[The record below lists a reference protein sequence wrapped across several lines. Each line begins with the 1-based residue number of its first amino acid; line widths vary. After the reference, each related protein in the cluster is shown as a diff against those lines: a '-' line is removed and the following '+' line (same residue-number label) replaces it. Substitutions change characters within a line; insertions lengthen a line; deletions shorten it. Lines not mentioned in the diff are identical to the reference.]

1 VIAALL
7 QEAHAVAQE
16 AAPAAAGAAPSAAL
30 EASRLAGSLSSYLV
44 VSGLLFLLGVAV
56 ILVRRNALYVLMGVE
71 LILNAANL
79 NFVAFARFGGYG
91 LDGQMF
97 ALFTVILAAAEA
109 AIALAIVLRIF
120 NDFGSIDITR
130 TDSLRD

>member
-7 QEAHAVAQE
+7 QEAHAAVQE
-16 AAPAAAGAAPSAAL
+16 AAPVAAAAPSAAL
-30 EASRLAGSLSSYLV
+30 ESARLAGSLSSYLV

-79 NFVAFARFGGYG
+79 NFVAFARFGGHG

-97 ALFTVILAAAEA
+97 ALFTIILAAAEA